1 MDQFQLSFAGKQI
14 NGGGILEG
22 RNKKRVSFFQ
32 RESEKHVCTIY
43 IHMSGN
49 MSKWDQSLIYY
60 NSQNYE
66 KKKITLKNNKRLRVG
81 PE

>member
-22 RNKKRVSFFQ
+22 RNKKKSLFFQ

-43 IHMSGN
+43 IMA
-49 MSKWDQSLIYY
+49 KWDQSLMYY

-66 KKKITLKNNKRLRVG
+66 KK
-81 PE
+81 

>member
-32 RESEKHVCTIY
+32 RESVEKHVCTIY
-43 IHMSGN
+43 ICMEN
-49 MSKWDQSLIYY
+49 R
-60 NSQNYE
+60 QNGT
-66 KKKITLKNNKRLRVG
+66 KITV
-81 PE
+81 